1 MTTAFV
7 LGGGGNLGA
16 VQVGMLRALLE
27 HDITPDA
34 VFGCSVGAL
43 NGAALCEDPT
53 LENVERLIELWRNLH
68 GKNVMPTGWFSIAVQ
83 MARRGEALHTLG
95 PLRDLIESF
104 LTAREFDELQV
115 HFECVATAIDEAAE
129 VWLDRGSLVDAI
141 LASSAIPSVYPSVL
155 IDGVR
160 YRDGAIVN
168 DIPISRAVDYGAK
181 KIYVIH
187 VGTFDRPRLE
197 LKRPLDVAVEAYWIA
212 RRHRFIRDLHALPPH
227 VDAVLLPPGEP
238 PRLPINDFTHSDELM
253 TNAYLAS
260 TELLDELSA
269 RRK

>member
-27 HDITPDA
+27 RDITPDA

-43 NGAALCEDPT
+43 NGAGLCEDPT
-53 LENVERLIELWRNLH
+53 LTNVDRLIELWKSLH
-68 GKNVMPTGWFSIAVQ
+68 GKDVMPTGWFSTAVQ
-83 MARRGEALHTLG
+83 FARRGEALHTLG
-95 PLRDLIESF
+95 PLRDLVESF
-104 LTAREFDELQV
+104 LTARQFDELVV
-115 HFECVATAIDEAAE
+115 HFECVVTAVDEAAE

-141 LASSAIPSVYPSVL
+141 LASSAIPSVYPSVI

-168 DIPISRAVDYGAK
+168 DIPISRAVDWGST
-181 KIYVIH
+181 KIYVLH

-197 LKRPLDVAVEAYWIA
+197 PKRPFDAALEAYWIA
-212 RRHRFIRDLHALPPH
+212 RRHRFIRDLHALPPD
-227 VDAVLLPPGEP
+227 VDALLLPTGEP
-238 PRLPINDFTHSDELM
+238 PRLPFNDFSHSEELIA
-253 TNAYLAS
+253 NAYRAS
-260 TELLDELSA
+260 SDLLDERA
-269 RRK
+269 VRRH